1 MKRIASTIAAVLLAG
16 IFCLAQTKNSAAA
29 DAAFRWFDPTE
40 TASVHGQGWP
50 ELRSTYFRLPD
61 KAHGVVRDAV
71 WTLSRNSA
79 GLSLVFRTDASEIRV
94 RYKVTGGLAMWH
106 MPSTGVSGV
115 DLYVRDG
122 DGGWLWCA
130 PVFTPSIKQEQCSY
144 VYDDITVTSDGAKEF
159 HLYLP
164 LYNTVQK
171 MEVGVPAGSSFEF
184 IPVGD
189 AKPLVFYG
197 TSIAQGACA
206 SRPGQAWGNILDR
219 ETLMPAVNIAFS
231 GNGKLEPELFSL
243 LCEIDAAMYIIDCMP
258 NMSGIQDDIEPRLI
272 AGVKM
277 LRASHSCPIILVE
290 HCGSAGEKTSAPRKA
305 LVDSVNGHLQKA
317 YKALLD
323 EGVPGIWYMSHD
335 EIGLV
340 ESDMVEGIHPTDLGM
355 RRYAD
360 AYEKLILKILLEE
373 SGL

>member
-1 MKRIASTIAAVLLAG
+1 MKRIASILATVLLAG
-16 IFCLAQTKNSAAA
+16 VFCQAQTK
-29 DAAFRWFDPTE
+29 WFDPTE

-50 ELRSTYFRLPD
+50 ELRNTYFRLPD

-79 GLSLVFRTDASEIRV
+79 GLSVVFRTDASDIQV
-94 RYKVTGGLAMWH
+94 RYKVTGGLGMWH
-106 MPSTGVSGV
+106 MPSSGVSGV
-115 DLYVRDG
+115 DLYVKDTEG
-122 DGGWLWCA
+122 SWLWCA
-130 PVFTPSIKQEQCSY
+130 PHFAPHLGQEQCF
-144 VYDDITVTSDGAKEF
+144 YDYEDISITSDGAKEF

-164 LYNTVQK
+164 LYNTVAK
-171 MEVGVPAGSSFEF
+171 MEIGVPEGASFEF
-184 IPVGD
+184 VPVGD
-189 AKPLVFYG
+189 EKPVVFYG

-219 ETLMPAVNIAFS
+219 ETGMPAINIAFS
-231 GNGKLEPELFSL
+231 GNGQVEPELFSL
-243 LCEIDAAMYIIDCMP
+243 LSEIDAALYIIDCMP